1 MRAAG
6 RVAPLRTRLLRA
18 RALPGPSVGQ
28 DVEHWWD
35 PLTVPGKAARFYDLG
50 LDIVASPVLV
60 RGTRR
65 ADQDVPGFS
74 LRAREVEG

>member
-1 MRAAG
+1 
-6 RVAPLRTRLLRA
+6 
-18 RALPGPSVGQ
+18 VGQ